1 MHIQLA
7 WYFEYTFD
15 RPSDLRKQEKHVFL
29 KKMIF
34 IHFFN
39 RRKPSIP
46 NEKLLNIKKNKNKKI
61 MCHMAIMP
69 KD

>member
-34 IHFFN
+34 IHFLTEENHQF
-39 RRKPSIP
+39 
-46 NEKLLNIKKNKNKKI
+46 LMKN
-61 MCHMAIMP
+61 C
-69 KD
+69 